1 MSRLSQH
8 VLFYSNYC
16 SHCRQTIDTIN
27 KNDLRSKFQLIC
39 IDNLKVALPP
49 CVDRV
54 PMIVAPDRTCY
65 ADGDLSDFMA
75 QLTDSGSGSEV
86 QAFFGQTTAYSDGFA
101 FISESSTTA
110 AADDSEAN
118 DMLPTRY
125 VRFGADDL
133 SIATPSDA
141 QYGTLQSGKASGSRN
156 NELDN
161 LVSRREAELAAILP
175 PQQALR

>member
-8 VLFYSNYC
+8 VLFYSNFC
-16 SHCRQTIDTIN
+16 SHCRQTIDAIN
-27 KNDLRSKFQLIC
+27 KNDLRSKFKLIC
-39 IDNLKVALPP
+39 IDNLRVPLPP

-75 QLTDSGSGSEV
+75 RMTESTATVEV

-110 AADDSEAN
+110 AADNDEAN
-118 DMLPTRY
+118 DMLPTHY
-125 VRFGADDL
+125 VRFGADDP

-141 QYGTLQSGKASGSRN
+141 QYGQLQSGKSPNAL
-156 NELDN
+156 EN
-161 LVSRREAELAAILP
+161 LVTRREAELAAILP